1 MLDKWLIINDEEG
14 YIVAGQVRETF
25 GDGFI
30 LVWSPTCAGP
40 AHMHLYHLEQMAE
53 SETLVFNSK
62 DEMDAY
68 IAWMEGR
75 QSAPDHGKR
84 S

>member
-1 MLDKWLIINDEEG
+1 MLDKWLIIDDEEG

-40 AHMHLYHLEQMAE
+40 AHMHLYHLAEMAK
-53 SETLVFNSK
+53 SEIL
-62 DEMDAY
+62 ERIPM
-68 IAWMEGR
+68 R
-75 QSAPDHGKR
+75 
-84 S
+84 